1 MRILISGA
9 SGLVGTALC
18 GALAG
23 EGHTVH
29 KLARAGTWAV
39 REPGAVRW
47 YLEGNEFD
55 NQAAEGAD
63 AVVHLAGVSIAA
75 GRWTEAR
82 KRELHGSRVEVARF
96 LIENFAKLKQPP
108 RVFLSASAIG
118 YYGNR
123 GDEELSEE
131 SPPGNDF
138 LSGLAQDWE
147 AAAAEAKRFG
157 ARVAMMRFGVILARD
172 GGALPRMALPFRLG
186 AGGRIG
192 SGKQWMSWLT
202 LEEATGITR
211 YALANEAVRGPVNA
225 VAPNP
230 VTNAEFTKALA
241 RVLHRPAIFPAP
253 GFALRLML
261 GEMADALLL
270 SSQRVLPRKLQR
282 LGYNFQ
288 APLLEPAL
296 AAILR
301 TSERVPSPP
310 VHDH

>member
-1 MRILISGA
+1 MRMLISGA
-9 SGLVGTALC
+9 SGLVGTALSK
-18 GALAG
+18 ALTS

-55 NQAAEGAD
+55 SGAAEGAD

-75 GRWTEAR
+75 GRWTAAR
-82 KRELHGSRVEVARF
+82 KRELYSSRVDVTRF
-96 LIENFAKLKQPP
+96 LITNFARLKQPP

-123 GDEELSEE
+123 RDEELTEE
-131 SPPGNDF
+131 SPSGNDF
-138 LSGLAQDWE
+138 LAVLARDWE
-147 AAAAEAKRFG
+147 AAAAEAERFG
-157 ARVAMMRFGVILARD
+157 ARVAMLRFGVILARH
-172 GGALPRMALPFRLG
+172 GGALPRMALPFRMGL
-186 AGGRIG
+186 GGRIG

-202 LEEATGITR
+202 LEEAVRILQF
-211 YALANEAVRGPVNA
+211 ALSNDAVRGPVNA
-225 VAPNP
+225 VAPYP
-230 VTNAEFTKALA
+230 VTNSEFTKTLA
-241 RVLHRPAIFPAP
+241 HVLHRPAIFPAP

-261 GEMADALLL
+261 GEMAEALVL
-270 SSQRVLPRKLQR
+270 SSQRVLPRKLQS
-282 LGYNFQ
+282 LGYAFQ

-301 TSERVPSPP
+301 TS
-310 VHDH
+310 